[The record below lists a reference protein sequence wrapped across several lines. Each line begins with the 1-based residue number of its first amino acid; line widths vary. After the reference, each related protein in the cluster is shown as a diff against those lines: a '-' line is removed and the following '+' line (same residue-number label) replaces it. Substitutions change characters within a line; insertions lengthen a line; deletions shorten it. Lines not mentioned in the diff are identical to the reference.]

1 MSESDGEDDQM
12 PPDLDQVG
20 EIVDRLI
27 EHLINEDID
36 PLIIGSGL
44 LSGALGVLAHDL
56 DDAALL
62 KVLENAA
69 NSVRSGEFEELR
81 HQRAAEAAAD
91 DEEDDGLH

>member
-1 MSESDGEDDQM
+1 MSDADDNDDEM

-44 LSGALGVLAHDL
+44 LSGALGVLAHEL
-56 DDAALL
+56 DDATML

-81 HQRAAEAAAD
+81 QQRAAEEAE
-91 DEEDDGLH
+91 DEEKH